1 MSIFE
6 DHNGSLRTFQV
17 NRSWQDVAS
26 EVAQRVLERKIP
38 QDAVVEIQ
46 EELGL
51 HGLSSDQ
58 NWNLQ
63 VGGGAAA

>member
-6 DHNGSLRTFQV
+6 DHNRSLRTFQV
-17 NRSWQDVAS
+17 NLWWQDVAS

-38 QDAVVEIQ
+38 RDAVVEIQ

-51 HGLSSDQ
+51 HGLSTDQ

-63 VGGGAAA
+63 VGAAA